1 MSPLLCD
8 GLANLYGDST
18 RSITFIQCAP
28 LQSHFS
34 LTLMLLSYYRNE
46 TKRVEG
52 GGWFGLYIF
61 GGWRGFGGN
70 EKRDYSYYDKVS

>member
-1 MSPLLCD
+1 MSPLL
-8 GLANLYGDST
+8 LWWSSKPIGDST

-46 TKRVEG
+46 TNRVEG
-52 GGWFGLYIF
+52 GGWFGLYMF

-70 EKRDYSYYDKVS
+70 EKRDYSYDKGS